1 MASHLKN
8 GEKTVSDNTTG
19 QPGNNGGQD
28 DSSRYPAGQQWQQPT
43 SSSQPSGQQPSGYG
57 QSYGQ
62 QPAPGYGQAQQSSPY
77 GTPGGYGGGYGQPA
91 ENPGKTLGIVG
102 LICSIIMPISLIG
115 LILSIVAMVK
125 SKKAGMSNG
134 FALAGI
140 IIGALFTVIGIILI
154 IVIIAGVVFTGQAFE
169 FCQNTGPGIQEFQG
183 QEIDCSQFQINP

>member
-8 GEKTVSDNTTG
+8 GDNTVSDNTTG

-43 SSSQPSGQQPSGYG
+43 SSDQPAGQQSSGYG

-62 QPAPGYGQAQQSSPY
+62 PPAPGYGQAQSSPY
-77 GTPGGYGGGYGQPA
+77 GAAGGYGGGYGQPA

-102 LICSIIMPISLIG
+102 LVCSIIMPISLVG

-140 IIGALFTVIGIILI
+140 IIGAVFTVIGIILI
-154 IVIIAGVVFTGQAFE
+154 ILLIAGAIFAGQAFE
-169 FCQNTGPGIQEFQG
+169 FCQTAGPGIQEFQG
-183 QEIDCSQFQINP
+183 QEIDCSQLTP